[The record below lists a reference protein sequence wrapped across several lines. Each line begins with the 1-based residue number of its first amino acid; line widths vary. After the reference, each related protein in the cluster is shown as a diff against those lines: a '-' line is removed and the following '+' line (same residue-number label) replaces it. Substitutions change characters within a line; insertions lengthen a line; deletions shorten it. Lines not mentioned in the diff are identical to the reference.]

1 MAHTHDVIDYDKHF
15 VIDPVTRQ
23 IDNKSGK
30 IVLMQNDHNSERFTF
45 EIPRYVEG
53 HDMTLANVV
62 QVHYNNISSN
72 RRYQNSDIYPITDIE
87 AVEPDPSIDDAV
99 ETCIGSWLISMNA
112 TTFDGSLEFIV
123 RFACVD
129 SKGTIEY
136 QWFSNIYSLIQ
147 VDKGIYNID
156 VVSNYDD
163 KDILAQ
169 WKQEILVETMQQ
181 TAVLINSAEETLQ
194 EINEKI
200 TGTSFNVNFDTG
212 DLEYTSGAYIFSVNY
227 NTGNLEWEV
236 V

>member
-1 MAHTHDVIDYDKHF
+1 
-15 VIDPVTRQ
+15 
-23 IDNKSGK
+23 
-30 IVLMQNDHNSERFTF
+30 
-45 EIPRYVEG
+45 
-53 HDMTLANVV
+53 
-62 QVHYNNISSN
+62 
-72 RRYQNSDIYPITDIE
+72 
-87 AVEPDPSIDDAV
+87 
-99 ETCIGSWLISMNA
+99 MNA

-129 SKGTIEY
+129 AKGVIEY
-136 QWFSNIYSLIQ
+136 QWFSNIYNLIQ

-212 DLEYTSGAYIFSVNY
+212 DLEYTSGAYTFSINY
-227 NTGNLEWEV
+227 DTGNLEWEV
-236 V
+236 A